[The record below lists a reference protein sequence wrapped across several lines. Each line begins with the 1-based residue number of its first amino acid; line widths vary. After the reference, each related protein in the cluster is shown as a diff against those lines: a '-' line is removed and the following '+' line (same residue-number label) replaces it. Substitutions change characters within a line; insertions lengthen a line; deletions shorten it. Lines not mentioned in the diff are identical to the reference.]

1 MIELR
6 IRETALRLDFTFFAA
21 VAFFLLTDNT
31 DFGITA
37 LLSCAAHELAH
48 LLVMRV
54 CGAEITA
61 VTLYGAGIRIR
72 SDNAER
78 LSARRQNAIFSAG
91 CATNFALAAGLWAA
105 GAYTGALINICTGL
119 FNLLPLGELDGARLL
134 KAAVIRVFPAERV
147 DGIMRAAAIVSAVLA
162 ITAVLLAG
170 GLSVNMIIMAAYIAL
185 LLAFGG

>member
-1 MIELR
+1 M
-6 IRETALRLDFTFFAA
+6 
-21 VAFFLLTDNT
+21 LTDNT
-31 DFGITA
+31 EFGITA

-48 LLVMRV
+48 LLAMSV

-78 LSARRQNAIFSAG
+78 LSAGRQSVIYSAG
-91 CATNFALAAGLWAA
+91 CLTNFALAAALWAA
-105 GAYTGALINICTGL
+105 RAYTAALINLCTGL

-134 KAAVIRVFPAERV
+134 KSAVIRAFPAERV
-147 DGIMRAAAIVSAVLA
+147 DGIMRAAAIISAVTA
-162 ITAVLLAG
+162 VTAVLMSG
-170 GLSVNMIIMAAYIAL
+170 GLSVNMVITAAYIAL